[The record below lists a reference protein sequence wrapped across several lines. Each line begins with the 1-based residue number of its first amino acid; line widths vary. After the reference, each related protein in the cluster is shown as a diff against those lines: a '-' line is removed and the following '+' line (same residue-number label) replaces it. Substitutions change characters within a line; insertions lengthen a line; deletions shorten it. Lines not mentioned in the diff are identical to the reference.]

1 MIRDIAVF
9 TTESTKPEEVY
20 KIIEKEVG
28 ELVVKSRLFDVFTK
42 TFPDGTK
49 KVSYAYRLIFQSYVK
64 TLSDEEVNAI
74 MTKITE
80 KMNAKSSWNVR

>member
-9 TTESTKPEEVY
+9 TSESTKPEEVY

-42 TFPDGTK
+42 TFPDRTK

-64 TLSDEEVNAI
+64 TLSDEEVNEI
-74 MTKITE
+74 MAKITA
-80 KMNAKSSWNVR
+80 KMNAKSGWNVR